1 MGIKRVLFDENGF
14 ERGKF
19 ATVTLVGRRYEIIL
33 ECLLLLRLKLHIHI
47 NMAIASI
54 LCIMHARSHV
64 PGMEK
69 FIGL

>member
-1 MGIKRVLFDENGF
+1 MALCEVNALQFI
-14 ERGKF
+14 
-19 ATVTLVGRRYEIIL
+19 TLVGRRYEIIL

-54 LCIMHARSHV
+54 LCIMLMHARSHV